1 VHLRVG
7 ARSKGSTLAFVYD
20 MPVDPD
26 AENNTHAYCVALV
39 GHNKSVLELGC
50 ATGHVTKAMV
60 DRGCKVVGIELDA
73 AAATVAEAWA
83 ERVVAGDIDRGEV
96 WDQIDD
102 ESFDVVLCG
111 DVLEHLRDPLGALRS
126 AVRKLKPDGYV
137 VTSLPNVAH
146 GDVRML
152 LLGGSFRYREVGL
165 LDRTH
170 LRFFTLETIRELLR
184 GAGLLVVDTKRVVV
198 PLFGTEL
205 EVNREGIPQAT
216 VDGILSDPEAET
228 YQFVMKSVRDN
239 GSQAVADLADRL
251 GALTASSEIDRRDL
265 QEASALNAS
274 LHEQVRRL
282 RDHIDAMDGHVAG
295 LENTIGHLQHA
306 LDESEQRYRALL
318 ATRSFRALAPL
329 RRLYAGLRPS
339 RPPDRPIG
347 S

>member
-1 VHLRVG
+1 MTCP
-7 ARSKGSTLAFVYD
+7 STRTQRTT
-20 MPVDPD
+20 P
-26 AENNTHAYCVALV
+26 TRYCVALV

-205 EVNREGIPQAT
+205 EVSREGIPQAT

>member
-1 VHLRVG
+1 
-7 ARSKGSTLAFVYD
+7 LAFVYD

-26 AENNTHAYCVALV
+26 AKNNTHAYCVGLV

-50 ATGHVTKAMV
+50 ATGHVTRAMV

-73 AAATVAEAWA
+73 AAATIAETWA

-102 ESFDVVLCG
+102 ESFDVILCG
-111 DVLEHLRDPLGALRS
+111 DVLEHLRDPLETLRS

-170 LRFFTLETIRELLR
+170 LRFFTLESIRELLR
-184 GAGLLVVDTKRVVV
+184 DAGLLVVDTKRVVV

-205 EVNREGIPQAT
+205 EVERDGFPQAI
-216 VDGILSDPEAET
+216 VERILSDPEAQT

-239 GSQAVADLADRL
+239 GTQAVAGLADRV
-251 GALTASSEIDRRDL
+251 GALTASSEIVCRDL
-265 QEASALNAS
+265 QEATALNVS
-274 LHEQVRRL
+274 LNEQVSRL

-295 LENTIGHLQHA
+295 LENTIGHLHHA
-306 LDESEQRYRALL
+306 LDDSEQRYHALL
-318 ATRSFRALAPL
+318 ATRTFRVLAPL
-329 RRLYAGLRPS
+329 RRLYAGLRGS
-339 RPPDRPIG
+339 RPPARPLG